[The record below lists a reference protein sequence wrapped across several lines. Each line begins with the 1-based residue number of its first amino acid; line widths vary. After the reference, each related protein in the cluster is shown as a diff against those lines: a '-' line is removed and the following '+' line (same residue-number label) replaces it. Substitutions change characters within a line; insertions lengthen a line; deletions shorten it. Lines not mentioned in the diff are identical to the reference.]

1 MLTIVTIHDTI
12 IGQNTTS
19 SGSFLTCQIT
29 KAKSTKLTTSAAQAK
44 TSLIIVR
51 TTLIPPVLDFSFC
64 FFYTILTG
72 SRQGQVQKKG
82 EKTHG

>member
-1 MLTIVTIHDTI
+1 MLTIVTIQDTI

-19 SGSFLTCQIT
+19 SDLLADQIT
-29 KAKSTKLTTSAAQAK
+29 KPKSTRLITNAVQAK

-72 SRQGQVQKKG
+72 SRQSQVQKKG